1 MIDAAK
7 LDDFDLDTLE
17 RPGAARVDDAADEIP
32 RDRGGRKR
40 QRDRRRR
47 IEKSNMS
54 MAFAEKHGSP
64 AADLWADGGPVDVE
78 SDSRVTP
85 YDRSEERRVGKEC
98 VSTCRYWWSP

>member
-7 LDDFDLDTLE
+7 LDDFDLGTLE

-54 MAFAEKHGSP
+54 MAFAEQPGSP
-64 AADLWADGGPVDVE
+64 AADLWDDVGPVDV
-78 SDSRVTP
+78 DRAPPVTHDDASLP
-85 YDRSEERRVGKEC
+85 FTRTPGN
-98 VSTCRYWWSP
+98 PAAIP